1 MLEEQ
6 VRRDSMLDLILTN
19 KEGWVGNVKFEGIFY
34 CQDHEMVQFWILRGE
49 GKKYKELTALVF
61 RRADL

>member
-1 MLEEQ
+1 
-6 VRRDSMLDLILTN
+6 MLDLILTN